1 MSIGS
6 SGGLAIKDADS
17 ITSLPSMAKFK
28 LLQTLICKVPAS
40 GLQGVERDVTD
51 STNDDK
57 AEDTRISDVPRGCVR
72 RSGLTFRHPV
82 HRHAL
87 CLNTIPG
94 ERGGYTITYNV
105 DSWANRNRAH
115 YIHRVSK
122 KTSTHIIGYKLRN
135 SCPILIIFDT
145 KIPHIV

>member
-1 MSIGS
+1 
-6 SGGLAIKDADS
+6 
-17 ITSLPSMAKFK
+17 MAKFK

-40 GLQGVERDVTD
+40 GLQGVERDVTH

-115 YIHRVSK
+115 YIQITEHSYQPDDCNR
-122 KTSTHIIGYKLRN
+122 
-135 SCPILIIFDT
+135 
-145 KIPHIV
+145 